1 MSRPGRSA
9 GNKRRLA
16 VALAATAGVALLAAC
31 SSGGS
36 GSTAASSTSGATA
49 GTAAPSAS
57 SASSAA
63 VTQAKAELAKYAG
76 VPAFQAPG
84 PSLDAASLKGKLI
97 VVVAHDQVA
106 NYLVAVYQ
114 GIQAAAQ
121 AVGMHTQLI
130 NGNGVITSIQQ
141 GVLQAIQEHA
151 AAIIL
156 DGADGVLVTP
166 QLKQAAAAH
175 IPVVDAPLVPEPNLY
190 ASIDPNVALMGQL
203 MADQA
208 IVQTNGN
215 VHAAIITFDSPIVPP
230 SVTAFKAVLASCST
244 CSVVTTQ
251 DVEPTSWPTQVG
263 PTTVNMIRANP
274 GLNVVV
280 PIADSMLPFVVEGV
294 KQAKAVGKVYVIG
307 GDGEPFAVQ
316 DVATEG
322 NIVVGDPGGSVPWIG
337 WLAMDDTLRAIL
349 GMKPGNEVLPMRSIS
364 AGTQFASDAPSWTSL
379 YGDSYVAGFEK
390 LWGV

>member
-1 MSRPGRSA
+1 MSRSRRPA

-16 VALAATAGVALLAAC
+16 AAVAATAGAVLLAAC
-31 SSGGS
+31 SSSSSS
-36 GSTAASSTSGATA
+36 GAASSPGSGGTASAAASGSSGAVA
-49 GTAAPSAS
+49 
-57 SASSAA
+57 
-63 VTQAKAELAKYAG
+63 QAKAELAKYAG

-84 PSLDAASLKGKLI
+84 PALNAASLKGKLI

-121 AVGMHTQLI
+121 AAGIRTQLI
-130 NGNGVITSIQQ
+130 NGNGVVSTIQQ
-141 GVLQAIQEHA
+141 GVLQAIHEHA

-156 DGADGVLVTP
+156 DGADGALVTP

-190 ASIDPNVALMGQL
+190 ASIDPNVELMGRL

-215 VHAAIITFDSPIVPP
+215 VHAAIITFNSPIVPP
-230 SVTAFKAVLASCST
+230 SITGFKAVLAACSS

-251 DVEPTSWPTQVG
+251 DVEPTSWPTQVA

-274 GLNVVV
+274 SLNVVV
-280 PIADSMLPFVVEGV
+280 PIADSMLPFAVEGV

-316 DVATEG
+316 DITTTG

-337 WLAMDDTLRAIL
+337 WLSMDAALRAVL
-349 GMKPGNEVLPMRSIS
+349 GMKPGNEVLPLRSIGS
-364 AGTQFASDAPSWTSL
+364 TSDFASGTQSWTSL